1 MVGYLVESALLT
13 HGLKSISDEELIL
26 TWPHDD
32 AAIAWIE
39 KGRLITGG
47 IEKFCAFRR
56 KASHYGRVNYYNY
69 DRCMTDGGAGALTAS
84 GTMRACEALGLPLAV
99 TCGMGGL
106 MKGQELEECHD
117 LQALAESPVSLLAA
131 APKDM
136 FELGRT
142 VRAMKAAGITIL
154 GYESD
159 VCDGYVF
166 AREPASLSGRWSGE
180 VPAEKR
186 LFLRGIQSKCRIPDR
201 GLLRQAYEYGKD
213 HKRDGRHFHPAVN
226 EKLDELTAGRSSRI
240 QYDALIDNITW
251 AEELIRVHR
260 EKK

>member
-1 MVGYLVESALLT
+1 M
-13 HGLKSISDEELIL
+13 
-26 TWPHDD
+26 
-32 AAIAWIE
+32 
-39 KGRLITGG
+39 
-47 IEKFCAFRR
+47 
-56 KASHYGRVNYYNY
+56 
-69 DRCMTDGGAGALTAS
+69 
-84 GTMRACEALGLPLAV
+84 

-186 LFLRGIQSKCRIPDR
+186 LFLRGIQSKFRIPDR